1 MFNNL
6 TKLTKSRRKVVGE
19 KVSKKAVALWAV
31 LRFLVSIKKFRW
43 YIKFPWEKFMKKKR
57 TFCKIFC
64 SMWIFLELQG
74 LFDDLVD
81 I

>member
-43 YIKFPWEKFMKKKR
+43 YIKFP
-57 TFCKIFC
+57 
-64 SMWIFLELQG
+64 
-74 LFDDLVD
+74 
-81 I
+81 